1 MPYIHPL
8 RRVYFTDAIDS
19 LLDDIS
25 SPGDLNFVVTTLLH
39 GIVKRRGPSYGQYN
53 ALIGVLECAKLEFYR
68 RKAAPYEDEKIAEN
82 GDMGVL

>member
-1 MPYIHPL
+1 MPYIDRL
-8 RRVYFTDAIDS
+8 RRVYFLDAIDS

-25 SPGDLNFVVTTLLH
+25 SPGELNFVVTSLLH
-39 GIVKRRGPSYGQYN
+39 GILKRRGTSYGQYN

-82 GDMGVL
+82 GDVEVR